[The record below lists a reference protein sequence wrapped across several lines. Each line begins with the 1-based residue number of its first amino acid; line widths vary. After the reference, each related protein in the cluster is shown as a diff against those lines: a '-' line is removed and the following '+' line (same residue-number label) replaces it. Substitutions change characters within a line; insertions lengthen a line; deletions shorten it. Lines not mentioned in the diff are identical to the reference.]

1 MNSNQVQV
9 AFENLLKKYERVL
22 IKLKNAQEQSPQVR
36 EVVMPVSSKAE
47 RMYIDKIRL
56 LEQQLKALKE
66 ESTPSSNLE
75 EAARLL
81 VNSDFN
87 KEDLSEKEIFDILQ
101 KLSEDEVNKA
111 LGFWAVPLPSEDN
124 DTPNKPRYTSKK

>member
-1 MNSNQVQV
+1 MNSNQVQL
-9 AFENLLKKYERVL
+9 AFENLLKKYETVL
-22 IKLKNAQEQSPQVR
+22 IKLKHAQEQVPEVR
-36 EVVMPVSSKAE
+36 EVVMPLSSKAE

-56 LEQQLKALKE
+56 MEQQLKTLKE
-66 ESTPSSNLE
+66 ESAPSSNLE

-124 DTPNKPRYTSKK
+124 DPSDKPRYTSKK

>member
-1 MNSNQVQV
+1 MKIS
-9 AFENLLKKYERVL
+9 
-22 IKLKNAQEQSPQVR
+22 S
-36 EVVMPVSSKAE
+36 EVNP
-47 RMYIDKIRL
+47 
-56 LEQQLKALKE
+56 
-66 ESTPSSNLE
+66 PSWTASG
-75 EAARLL
+75 